1 MTDRRQ
7 YMHNYYLLQVQPLA
21 PLLCPCGCG
30 QMFTPRTRQQ
40 MYFDRVHKCR
50 VHNRIR
56 RMKRR
61 RGNA

>member
-1 MTDRRQ
+1 MTNRSA
-7 YMHNYYLLQVQPLA
+7 YHAAYYLLQVQPLA

-40 MYFDRVHKCR
+40 VYFNRVHKCR

-56 RMKRR
+56 RMKK
-61 RGNA
+61 RGDA

>member
-30 QMFTPRTRQQ
+30 KMFTPRTEQQ
-40 MYFDRVHKCR
+40 MYFNRVHKCR
-50 VHNRIR
+50 AHNRMR
-56 RMKRR
+56 RQKQRQK
-61 RGNA
+61 